1 MHMADA
7 LLSPA
12 VGATMWGV
20 SAGAIACGSARLRRK
35 RDDRLA
41 PLMGV
46 LGGFLFAAQMINFSI
61 PGTGSSGHLTGGL
74 LLAILLGPAA
84 AFLTIASVLVVQAF
98 FFADGGLLALGC
110 NIFNLGVIPAFLVY
124 PFFYRRLIGTD
135 PGRWRDG
142 AVTLSSAL
150 IAMQLGALCVVLQ
163 TAASGVCAL
172 PAGRFLL
179 LMLPIH
185 LAIGVVE
192 GVVTLAVVSFL
203 QKARPELVAGRA
215 PAAGTSRPVLA
226 AFFACALV
234 TAGGLSH
241 FASEKPDGLE
251 WSVAKASGQAS
262 RQVPGQGVAAALGM
276 LQQKTSLFA
285 GYRIAPAAS
294 TAVPSAAM
302 PSTVGAPV
310 TSGVPV
316 AASAPVAADGSG
328 GGAGFSGVVGTVVTL
343 LLVVGAA
350 MLLRRGNRG
359 VAPEA

>member
-124 PFFYRRLIGTD
+124 PFFYRSLIGAD
-135 PGRWRDG
+135 PGRWRGG

-276 LQQKTSLFA
+276 LQHKTSLFA
-285 GYRIAPAAS
+285 DYRIAPAAS
-294 TAVPSAAM
+294 TAVPS
-302 PSTVGAPV
+302 TVGAPA
-310 TSGVPV
+310 TSG
-316 AASAPVAADGSG
+316 APVAADGSG